1 MDIYKELFSLQDKSY
16 KDFHSKLMPTI
27 NPDLIIGI
35 RTPVLRKFSKTFAK
49 TKYVTQFLNDLPH
62 KYYEENNLHS
72 FIISDIKDF
81 DQALGATEAF
91 LPYID
96 NWATCDS
103 FFPKVFKKNPHRLL
117 PYIDKWLKSD
127 RTYTVRFAIGLLMRL
142 FLDESFNEEYPKKIS
157 TIHSEEYYINM
168 MVAWYFA
175 TALAK
180 QYNSIIPYLAQ
191 NKLDVWIHN
200 KTIQKAIESN
210 RITPE
215 IKIYLRTL
223 KIKAQKE
230 T

>member
-1 MDIYKELFSLQDKSY
+1 
-16 KDFHSKLMPTI
+16 
-27 NPDLIIGI
+27 
-35 RTPVLRKFSKTFAK
+35 
-49 TKYVTQFLNDLPH
+49 
-62 KYYEENNLHS
+62 
-72 FIISDIKDF
+72 
-81 DQALGATEAF
+81 
-91 LPYID
+91 
-96 NWATCDS
+96 
-103 FFPKVFKKNPHRLL
+103 
-117 PYIDKWLKSD
+117 
-127 RTYTVRFAIGLLMRL
+127 MRL

-180 QYNSIIPYLAQ
+180 QYNSIIPYLEQ

-230 T
+230 KEAKEAKKAKKAKKDSKSKEDKKDDNNKDKSSKVEKNQKSDETAKKAVNTKSNKSKKTTKADKTTKTEKAKSAKSAKKK